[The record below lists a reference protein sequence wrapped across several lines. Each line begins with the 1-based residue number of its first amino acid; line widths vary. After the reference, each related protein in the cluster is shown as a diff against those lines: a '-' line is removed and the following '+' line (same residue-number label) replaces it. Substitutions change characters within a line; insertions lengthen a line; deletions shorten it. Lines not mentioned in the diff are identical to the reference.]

1 VLGSPP
7 HASSPAQPASAQA
20 AWAQAAP
27 ALTDR
32 ARLLIALGFS
42 LAVAL
47 LLIFSGSAFAQAASS
62 PDGASE
68 TTPLGAATRAAGEGA
83 DITTSSD
90 DGSTGG
96 LVRTI
101 IGLAVVIAVIYG
113 ITWILKQAKLA
124 KEPQDL
130 GYGLAP
136 AATLSLGG
144 TRSVQLVRAGQEY
157 LLLGVTDDGVSLLRT
172 YSETEAAA
180 AGFPVDDDDEDFDG
194 FKPIGETPAA
204 GFGPQLMERVRELT
218 VRR

>member
-1 VLGSPP
+1 MDRALSHRDG
-7 HASSPAQPASAQA
+7 
-20 AWAQAAP
+20 P

-32 ARLLIALGFS
+32 TRVRIALAFTA
-42 LAVAL
+42 AVAL
-47 LLIFSGSAFAQAASS
+47 LLIFSGSAFAQAAGS
-62 PDGASE
+62 PDEATE

-83 DITTSSD
+83 DVTTTTD

-101 IGLAVVIAVIYG
+101 IGLAVVIGVIYG
-113 ITWILKQAKLA
+113 ITWILKQAKAA
-124 KEPQDL
+124 KEPQDV

-172 YSETEAAA
+172 YTESEALE
-180 AGFPVDDDDEDFDG
+180 AGFPVSGDDDDDLG
-194 FKPIGETPAA
+194 PFKPIGETTTS